1 MSLGKTLLSLLFPT
15 RCPFC
20 REILSRF
27 LPEDG
32 TFPCWAKKESI
43 PEVLCRKC
51 AADLPWLKKCCPRCA
66 RELEGII
73 NCSCRGYEYAFD
85 HCCAVVGYRGKAREA
100 LHALKYR
107 NKPWLSEPL
116 GMLLS
121 WKLASLSWI
130 SSVDAVVPVP
140 LSSRRRALRGYNQA
154 ALLAQVVAGE
164 LSIPVL
170 EILERARETESQ
182 TGMDREKRW
191 ENLKGAFRCQTE
203 WKGRGCS
210 HLLLVDDVLTT
221 GATAHEA
228 ARALKSAAAERVSV
242 AVFAR

>member
-1 MSLGKTLLSLLFPT
+1 MSPGKTFLSLLFPT

-20 REILSRF
+20 REILGSF
-27 LPEDG
+27 LPEEG
-32 TFPCWAKKESI
+32 TFPGWAKKESI
-43 PEVLCRKC
+43 PQVLCRKC
-51 AADLPWLKKCCPRCA
+51 AAELPWLQRSCPRCG
-66 RELEGII
+66 RELEGIR
-73 NCSCRGYEYAFD
+73 NCSCRGYEFAFSN
-85 HCCAVVGYRGKAREA
+85 CCAVVGYRGKAREA

-140 LSSRRRALRGYNQA
+140 LSHRRQVLRGYNQA
-154 ALLAQVVAGE
+154 ALLAQVVARE
-164 LSIPVL
+164 LSRPVL
-170 EILERARETESQ
+170 EILERVRETESQ

-191 ENLKGAFRCQTE
+191 ENLRGAFRCQKE
-203 WKGRGCS
+203 WKGGGNS

-228 ARALKSAAAERVSV
+228 ARAIKSAAGEQVSV